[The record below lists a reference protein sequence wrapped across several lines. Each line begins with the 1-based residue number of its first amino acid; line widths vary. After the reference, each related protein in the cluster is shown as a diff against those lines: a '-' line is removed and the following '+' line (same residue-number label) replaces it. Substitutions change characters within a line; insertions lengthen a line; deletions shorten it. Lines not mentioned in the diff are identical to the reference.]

1 MFKQISN
8 KLDSPSMEKGILEFW
23 DDNNIFLKTQDSR
36 NYSKEFNLYE
46 GPPTANG
53 SPGIHH
59 VLARVFKDI
68 IPRYKTMKG
77 YRTTR
82 KGGWDTHG
90 LPVELEIEKK
100 LGLKTKHEIENYGI
114 EKFNQKCK
122 ESVFQYV
129 SEWENMT
136 KRIGYWVDMSNPY
149 VTLSNEYIESGWWI
163 FSKLWEKEL
172 VYRDLKGTPHCPR
185 CVTSL
190 SSHEVALGYKE
201 NTKDPSVFIK
211 FKIKDFSPSFA
222 DSKSLPPNT
231 PVFFLAWTTTPW
243 TLPGNTALAINE
255 NAKYSL
261 VLLEK
266 SSPEILIIASS
277 LVEKTITEPYSI
289 ITTITGNQLTTTTY
303 FPLYDPVENKVEITN
318 LGNKSSAQD
327 PYVLSADFV
336 DLNEGTGIVHIAPGF
351 GAEDLELGKKEGLNF
366 IQHVN
371 LQGKIIGNYSFSGKF
386 VKSADS
392 LIITE
397 LENQNLL
404 YKNEIY
410 LHSYPYCWRCDS
422 PLLYYAKYSWYV
434 KTTEFKTLLLK
445 ENEKING
452 YPVHIKT
459 GRFGEWLKNNV
470 DWAISRERYWGTP
483 LPIWICKKCKY
494 ETCINSIKDLREQ
507 ASETINNKNLD
518 LHRPYIDNVSLKCP
532 ECKDIMTRTPE
543 VLDAWY
549 DSGAMPFAQHNTT
562 SDLDLKNLQNS
573 SAFPADYIC
582 EAIDQTRGW
591 FYTLHAISTMLTGS
605 TSFNNV
611 ICLGHI
617 LDEKGQKMS
626 KHIGN
631 VVNPWS
637 ILDNQGADALRWYL
651 LTANQPGEPRRFS
664 QNLVNEIVRKFLL
677 TLWNTYSFFITYA
690 RIDKFSPNNN
700 YANSDPK
707 NPLDKWI
714 LGELNLLIKIVDD
727 SLDQYNPTE
736 AGRKIQEFVDILSN
750 WYVRRSRR
758 RFWKSDNDQDKI
770 EAYNTLYKTL
780 TTLTHLIAPFTPFMA
795 EEIYQ
800 NLVRNPFPDSAESV
814 HLSSFPNCKEDLIDN
829 KLIQATRTA
838 MRVASMGRAARSKA
852 GIKVRQP
859 LPEIL
864 IKATKEEE
872 NSMHLILDQIQEEL
886 NVKTVSLLNTNPAL
900 LELIKSKN
908 NSDDTFHE
916 IDSFIVTQSNN
927 YIVAIDTSLNEELL
941 GEGIARDFVHNVQ
954 SQRKKLGF
962 ELTDRI
968 SIYHNAPPEVMK
980 LFKPWTTYISEETL
994 ADAIEE
1000 KSESNMADNATV
1012 FKWQNEKFL
1021 IEVKQKSKT

>member
-1 MFKQISN
+1 M
-8 KLDSPSMEKGILEFW
+8 
-23 DDNNIFLKTQDSR
+23 
-36 NYSKEFNLYE
+36 
-46 GPPTANG
+46 
-53 SPGIHH
+53 
-59 VLARVFKDI
+59 
-68 IPRYKTMKG
+68 
-77 YRTTR
+77 
-82 KGGWDTHG
+82 
-90 LPVELEIEKK
+90 
-100 LGLKTKHEIENYGI
+100 
-114 EKFNQKCK
+114 
-122 ESVFQYV
+122 
-129 SEWENMT
+129 
-136 KRIGYWVDMSNPY
+136 
-149 VTLSNEYIESGWWI
+149 
-163 FSKLWEKEL
+163 
-172 VYRDLKGTPHCPR
+172 
-185 CVTSL
+185 
-190 SSHEVALGYKE
+190 
-201 NTKDPSVFIK
+201 
-211 FKIKDFSPSFA
+211 
-222 DSKSLPPNT
+222 
-231 PVFFLAWTTTPW
+231 
-243 TLPGNTALAINE
+243 
-255 NAKYSL
+255 
-261 VLLEK
+261 
-266 SSPEILIIASS
+266 
-277 LVEKTITEPYSI
+277 
-289 ITTITGNQLTTTTY
+289 
-303 FPLYDPVENKVEITN
+303 
-318 LGNKSSAQD
+318 
-327 PYVLSADFV
+327 
-336 DLNEGTGIVHIAPGF
+336 
-351 GAEDLELGKKEGLNF
+351 
-366 IQHVN
+366 
-371 LQGKIIGNYSFSGKF
+371 
-386 VKSADS
+386 
-392 LIITE
+392 
-397 LENQNLL
+397 
-404 YKNEIY
+404 
-410 LHSYPYCWRCDS
+410 
-422 PLLYYAKYSWYV
+422 
-434 KTTEFKTLLLK
+434 LK
-445 ENEKING
+445 ENEKINW
-452 YPVHIKT
+452 YPGHIKT

-954 SQRKKLGF
+954 SQRKK
-962 ELTDRI
+962 
-968 SIYHNAPPEVMK
+968 
-980 LFKPWTTYISEETL
+980 
-994 ADAIEE
+994 
-1000 KSESNMADNATV
+1000 
-1012 FKWQNEKFL
+1012 
-1021 IEVKQKSKT
+1021 

>member
-1 MFKQISN
+1 MFKSLSN
-8 KLDSPSMEKGILEFW
+8 KLDSPSIEKEILKFW
-23 DDNNIFLKTQDSR
+23 DKNNIFLKTQDAN
-36 NYSKEFNLYE
+36 NYSKEFTLYE

-100 LGLKTKHEIENYGI
+100 LGLKNKQEIENYGI

-163 FSKLWEKEL
+163 FSKLWEKDL

-211 FKIKDFSPSFA
+211 FKIKDFSPSLA
-222 DSKSLPPNT
+222 NSKLLPKNI

-255 NAKYSL
+255 TAEYSL
-261 VLLEK
+261 ILLEK
-266 SSPEILIIASS
+266 SSPEILIVASS
-277 LVEKTITEPYSI
+277 LVEKIITEPHSI
-289 ITTITGNQLTTTTY
+289 ILTIPGKELTKTTY
-303 FPLYDPVENKVEITN
+303 FPLYDPSENKVEITN
-318 LGNKSSAQD
+318 LGNKPSNYD
-327 PYVLSADFV
+327 PYVLAADFV

-371 LQGKIIGNYSFSGKF
+371 LQGKIVGNYSFSGKF

-422 PLLYYAKYSWYV
+422 PLLYYAKFSWYI
-434 KTTEFKTLLLK
+434 KTTKFKTLLLK
-445 ENEKING
+445 ENKKINW
-452 YPVHIKT
+452 YPSHIKT

-483 LPIWICKKCKY
+483 LPIWICKKCKH
-494 ETCINSIKDLREQ
+494 EICIDSIKNLTKQ
-507 ASETINNKNLD
+507 ASEAANYKDLD
-518 LHRPYIDNVSLKCP
+518 LHRPYIDNISLTCPKCN
-532 ECKDIMTRTPE
+532 DVMIRTPE

-562 SDLDLKNLQNS
+562 SDLELKNLQNS
-573 SAFPADYIC
+573 SSFPADYIC

-605 TSFNNV
+605 ASFNNV

-664 QNLVNEIVRKFLL
+664 QNLVNETVRKFLL
-677 TLWNTYSFFITYA
+677 TLWNIYSFFITYA
-690 RIDKFSPNNN
+690 RIDEFSPKNK
-700 YANSDPK
+700 YANSAPK

-780 TTLTHLIAPFTPFMA
+780 TTLTHLIAPFTPFIA

-800 NLVRNPFPDSAESV
+800 NLVRNPFPNSPESV
-814 HLSSFPNCKEDLIDN
+814 HLSSFPNYDEALIDN
-829 KLIQATRTA
+829 NLIQATQTA
-838 MRVASMGRAARSKA
+838 MQVASMGRAARSKA

-859 LPEIL
+859 LPQIL

-872 NSMHLILDQIQEEL
+872 NLMHLILDQIKEEL
-886 NVKTVSLLNTNPAL
+886 NVKTVSLLDTNPSL
-900 LELIKSKN
+900 FESIKSKN

-916 IDSFIVTQSNN
+916 IDSFIFTHSNN

-968 SIYHNAPPEVMK
+968 SICHNAPPQVIK
-980 LFKPWTTYISEETL
+980 LFAPWTTYISQETL
-994 ADAIEE
+994 ADSIEE
-1000 KSESNMADNATV
+1000 QSESNMTDNATL

-1021 IEVKQKSKT
+1021 IEIKQNSKT

>member
-77 YRTTR
+77 YQTTR

-222 DSKSLPPNT
+222 DSKALPPNT

-445 ENEKING
+445 ENEKINW
-452 YPVHIKT
+452 YPGHIKT